1 MLTHGTLSGFIDRS
15 LTVADVVAPSQGH
28 SPTFDDI
35 NNSRLK
41 RISNLVSN
49 SKSKSEVWEIQEI
62 LERSIGRSIS
72 HDPRGINTQR
82 GETVM
87 HHWGGILELDISSLM
102 SRSIIHAQ
110 TICRNKKEGISTQ
123 NNKRYYYIERRV

>member
-1 MLTHGTLSGFIDRS
+1 M
-15 LTVADVVAPSQGH
+15 APSQGH

-62 LERSIGRSIS
+62 LEGAIGRSVS
-72 HDPRGINTQR
+72 HDSRGINTQR

-87 HHWGGILELDISSLM
+87 HHWG
-102 SRSIIHAQ
+102 
-110 TICRNKKEGISTQ
+110 
-123 NNKRYYYIERRV
+123 Y